1 VTELERAGIAV
12 AQITAVTP
20 VAQAVGANRI
30 VKGRAIVHPTGDV
43 DLPPAEEMEL
53 RTQLVQEA
61 LKALQTE

>member
-1 VTELERAGIAV
+1 M

-20 VAQAVGANRI
+20 VARAVGANRI

-53 RTQLVQEA
+53 RQEIVREA
-61 LKALQTE
+61 LGTLQTE